1 MKGGERRERRG
12 KGQKKIQQ
20 KKMLEFYF
28 RVLFSPKKIE
38 NSGIKIGRF
47 LLEIRTLKT
56 GAIAHS
62 SKRQPTIM
70 YQTLK

>member
-1 MKGGERRERRG
+1 
-12 KGQKKIQQ
+12 
-20 KKMLEFYF
+20 MLEFYF

-62 SKRQPTIM
+62 SERQPTIM